1 MFWANKHPTN
11 GHGIEG
17 WHFYSGVLV
26 PQNHDTYLFC
36 LALVGWRANS
46 GNPPDHMWTYV
57 GSPNMGH
64 LICFFFRIVACSGG
78 GDRYKVLI

>member
-11 GHGIEG
+11 GDGTEG

-26 PQNHDTYLFC
+26 AQNHDTYLFC
-36 LALVGWRANS
+36 LALVGWCANS

-64 LICFFFRIVACSGG
+64 LIVACSGG
-78 GDRYKVLI
+78 GDQYKVLI